1 MPSSRSH
8 IIHSLLFLTGSVT
21 LTACEQPLVVRAAP
35 APSVEAETSAA
46 AAIAG
51 GVDPADLARARAG
64 LDALAAAW
72 SSPGATA
79 LHEQGANAQRENE
92 MRARTL
98 SQPGVEGGRDARLRW
113 LAGEAARAAVA
124 SPAHP

>member
-1 MPSSRSH
+1 V
-8 IIHSLLFLTGSVT
+8 LV
-21 LTACEQPLVVRAAP
+21 TACEQPLVVHAAP
-35 APSVEAETSAA
+35 VPSAEAEISSAA
-46 AAIAG
+46 AITG
-51 GVDPADLARARAG
+51 GVDPADLAWARAG

-72 SSPGATA
+72 SSPGAAA
-79 LHEQGANAQRENE
+79 LHEQGANARRENE

-113 LAGEAARAAVA
+113 LAAEAARAAVA

>member
-1 MPSSRSH
+1 MPSPRSH
-8 IIHSLLFLTGSVT
+8 VIHPLLFLAGSVI
-21 LTACEQPLVVRAAP
+21 LTACEQPLVVHAAP
-35 APSVEAETSAA
+35 VPSAEAEISAA

-64 LDALAAAW
+64 LDALVAAW
-72 SSPGATA
+72 GSPAATA
-79 LHEQGANAQRENE
+79 LHEQGANARRENE
-92 MRARTL
+92 MRARNL
-98 SQPGVEGGRDARLRW
+98 SQPGAESSRDARLRW